1 VVLWFTLPMNNYS
14 ASKATEGK
22 DRDETSASSVERF
35 AGEVKHRRMVMNMK
49 GFYPLIA
56 FGAISF
62 YIAVGLVIF
71 TYAIT
76 IRLLPTKVK
85 IPVVSRSLERIRAW
99 LR

>member
-1 VVLWFTLPMNNYS
+1 MEILS
-14 ASKATEGK
+14 EHREREGEAPI
-22 DRDETSASSVERF
+22 RL
-35 AGEVKHRRMVMNMK
+35 RRMEGATQAPINERRVMNMK

-56 FGAISF
+56 FGMISF

-76 IRLLPTKVK
+76 IRLLPAKVK
-85 IPVVSRSLERIRAW
+85 IPVVGRSLEKIRVW